1 MAYPQSTLEEIVDS
15 ERSMVLDGEARYG
28 RHFTL
33 AKTATMYLS
42 VCVISV
48 EHDRSDTFG
57 RLFSLIKKHHAL
69 AFLSALRLHKVQA
82 MINLRQ
88 VLEAGVGAA
97 YAIANPDVRG
107 FADIDAFG
115 IMDPSKKLSK
125 HYKWLDQNYPDP
137 SQWIKETKGKIN
149 DQAAHANIVSAHATF
164 RGGQTS
170 AAVSMPFFDVEDD
183 DFVQADLWL
192 IGHAAIRLMDLFYLV
207 TKEVARTTGQS
218 PLEFRTDFP
227 DALPALA
234 AETNGL
240 LDEIKGS
247 DRYKTAMRK
256 QKERREAKTKL
267 ADETTTDSDIADR

>member
-1 MAYPQSTLEEIVDS
+1 M
-15 ERSMVLDGEARYG
+15 
-28 RHFTL
+28 
-33 AKTATMYLS
+33 
-42 VCVISV
+42 
-48 EHDRSDTFG
+48 
-57 RLFSLIKKHHAL
+57 
-69 AFLSALRLHKVQA
+69 
-82 MINLRQ
+82 RQ
-88 VLEAGVGAA
+88 VLEAGAGAA

-137 SQWIKETKGKIN
+137 SQWIKETKRKIN
-149 DQAAHANIVSAHATF
+149 DQTAHANIVSAHATF

-170 AAVSMPFFDVEDD
+170 AAVSMPFFGVEDD
-183 DFVQADLWL
+183 DFVQPDLWL

-207 TKEVARTTGQS
+207 TKEFARTTGRS

-227 DALPALA
+227 NALPALA

-240 LDEIKGS
+240 LDEIKES

-256 QKERREAKTKL
+256 QNERSAAKAKL
-267 ADETTTDSDIADR
+267 ADGTTIDQPDSDIADR